1 MLWQMNIIGE
11 EMLKIYHKIMY
22 INMERVLWSMNLI
35 KQETTTSQRTNYV
48 FSSVVP
54 ELLFVLHLT
63 DNLELNSH
71 HKVM

>member
-22 INMERVLWSMNLI
+22 MNMEHVLWSMNLI

-54 ELLFVLHLT
+54 ELLHLT